1 MLKDFYNR
9 FGLKT
14 SLAGAENRFMKRVDV
29 TVFTHYTLHTSYTES
44 LQLGANFLRWLSK
57 EIGEDFNRFTNITNY
72 NRYDVSRNFNWQV
85 LVQDNITRYLLIIEY
100 IYKYVSLF
108 CDNNQISY
116 LNKTILDLLDRAEID
131 LGFFWK
137 DGKFYPAGSKFLD
150 KELVEEA
157 LDWLKDFPEE
167 KTDFQNALKAHLE
180 KRNNDAI
187 GDCYNCVEGITRKI
201 LKNTKVLDNNK
212 EELVTKLG
220 FSQEWKS
227 LVINFI
233 KYANEYKRHA
243 SNTRH
248 KANPDEVE
256 AFLYMTGLITRMCL
270 KKE

>member
-1 MLKDFYNR
+1 
-9 FGLKT
+9 
-14 SLAGAENRFMKRVDV
+14 
-29 TVFTHYTLHTSYTES
+29 
-44 LQLGANFLRWLSK
+44 
-57 EIGEDFNRFTNITNY
+57 
-72 NRYDVSRNFNWQV
+72 
-85 LVQDNITRYLLIIEY
+85 
-100 IYKYVSLF
+100 VSLF